1 MVHFAVGIYS
11 QIKGLFMKSLVIAL
25 TMLMSVSALAQR
37 NGHGNRN
44 QNRNVYDNPR
54 YPTRGMQQERLVL
67 QIGEHLRGQNIIKL
81 KQELKMQYPGINPKM
96 LKLKAVK
103 LVAKSK
109 QGRGK
114 ATLVVGQD
122 QSYQEI
128 IGGDPYDF
136 HDNSGYTFDKIKMF
150 NPSYDSQGK
159 WQVHLKGNIK
169 VKKVVLIVKKK
180 MQQQRAQNI
189 KIHMYGEHL
198 RGQNVLKIKQ
208 LLKQQTGMMNLQ
220 GVQIKKVTLI
230 AKSKKGRG
238 QATLVVGQ
246 SAEYP
251 ETIGGNPRA
260 FQSVSP
266 RSYDRVTLVNTTGSS
281 QGKVQVEL
289 QGNIKVKEIIVTIV
303 KKNSRGGMYN
313 Y

>member
-1 MVHFAVGIYS
+1 
-11 QIKGLFMKSLVIAL
+11 MKSLTIAL
-25 TMLMSVSALAQR
+25 TMLISVSAIAQR
-37 NGHGNRN
+37 NGHGSRN
-44 QNRNVYDNPR
+44 QNGNVFDNPR
-54 YPTRGMQQERLVL
+54 YPTRGVQQERLVL
-67 QIGEHLRGQNIIKL
+67 QIGEHLRGQNTIKL

-96 LKLKAVK
+96 LKLKSVK

-122 QSYQEI
+122 QSYPEI

-136 HDNSGYTFDKIKMF
+136 HDSARYTYDKVMMT

-169 VKKVVLIVKKK
+169 VKKVVLIVSKKR
-180 MQQQRAQNI
+180 QQQRDQKV
-189 KIHMYGEHL
+189 KIEMYGEQF

-208 LLKQQTGMMNLQ
+208 LLKQQIGMMNLQ
-220 GVQIKKVTLI
+220 NVQIKKVTLI

-238 QATLVVGQ
+238 QATLVVAQ

-251 ETIGGNPRA
+251 ETIGGSPRGFEA
-260 FQSVSP
+260 YSP
-266 RSYDRVTLVNTTGSS
+266 RSYDQVTMVNTSGSS

-289 QGNIKVKEIIVTIV
+289 RGNIKIKAIIVTIV
-303 KKNSRGGMYN
+303 KKNQRGGRGGYN
-313 Y
+313 LY